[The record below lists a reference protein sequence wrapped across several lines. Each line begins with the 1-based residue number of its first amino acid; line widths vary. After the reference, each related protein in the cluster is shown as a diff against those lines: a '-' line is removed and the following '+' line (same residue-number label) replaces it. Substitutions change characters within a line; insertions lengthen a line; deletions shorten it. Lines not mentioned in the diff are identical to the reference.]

1 MLFWLGS
8 YLQLLGFHYVY
19 FILILSLRFIRA
31 AQRSF
36 CLQLDQLL
44 LGLTIATIEL
54 DSELAFGRISIA
66 GGEKRLGC
74 HGEVEVVE
82 IVKVV
87 ISDPFLDI
95 FERIILS
102 SKLKRLQVIDGA
114 C

>member
-1 MLFWLGS
+1 MLFWLCS
-8 YLQLLGFHYVY
+8 YLQQLGFNYVY
-19 FILILSLRFIRA
+19 FILILGQRFIRA
-31 AQRSF
+31 ALRSF

-44 LGLTIATIEL
+44 LGLTIAAIEL
-54 DSELAFGRISIA
+54 DSKLAFGRISIA

-87 ISDPFLDI
+87 VSDPFLDI
-95 FERIILS
+95 FVRIILS